1 MNTSSRELDRQSQ
14 PGGNGP
20 ESRISGRGLNVDS
33 VPLGPLSLASF
44 LPIPVF
50 RPSRGARSGVN
61 RPPAAS
67 LKTTLACLLAM
78 VLALLLNAC
87 DGGAPPDPSEEPIT
101 PEIRTAIEG
110 GDLAALSVSD
120 LPEIPGIDGFLID
133 SDLAVVLGKAFFWEM
148 YTGNNGQACASCHFH
163 AGTDRRIQNTLHPGG
178 KDEAFFEGDTA
189 AVEHPLFLFDPVRSG
204 NAGGPNYILN
214 EHDFPFHDKA
224 DPADRDSPITFDTD
238 DVVGSQGVL
247 NAEFHSLGLDGRAR
261 IGEDPDDNVDCEPVG
276 DDLFNVWGSTG
287 LQARVRRVT
296 PRNTPTVINA
306 ALNHRNFWDGRASHV
321 FNGVDKA
328 GRREGDA
335 RVWKSAGPHAA
346 PVRVTVRVEN
356 SSLAS
361 QAVAPPL
368 SASEMSCGA
377 NDINRTFAHIGR
389 KLLARPALENQRV
402 HPEDSVL
409 RTFRDSDGLGLTMT
423 YAQLIQETFDPAWWE
438 APEWTTCGQ
447 GTVRTALPRGHNQEG
462 QECFDMME
470 ANFSLFWGLA
480 IQAYERTLLSGQTR
494 FDTFVREV
502 LAAGT
507 SEALSAAEL
516 RGLHLFVTDGKCIE
530 CHLGAALT
538 SASVAQVQTVGVI
551 RRAATALSDIPG
563 PALLDEGFF
572 NIGVQNRGDLGLG
585 RRAEPGV
592 HPDGPP
598 LSFAVQYAE
607 GIADRDFARDG
618 ADDAGGMN
626 LLPDPCGF
634 EEPLT
639 DTDLPGVDIARCPD
653 DATALNP
660 EFGRDDLTGLR
671 VAVGGAF
678 KVPTLRNVEFTGP
691 YMHNGGM
698 STLEQVME
706 FYNRGGDFVS
716 PELADNIEP
725 LDFTD
730 EQLADLVAFLRT
742 LTDERVSV
750 RRAPFDHP
758 ELFVAHG
765 SGGDEEMIDC
775 MAATRIPAFTP
786 EDEERALGFRL
797 DACEHIEQI
806 DAVGRDGAGDAIRP
820 FIAIL
825 KEGL

>member
-1 MNTSSRELDRQSQ
+1 M
-14 PGGNGP
+14 G
-20 ESRISGRGLNVDS
+20 
-33 VPLGPLSLASF
+33 
-44 LPIPVF
+44 
-50 RPSRGARSGVN
+50 
-61 RPPAAS
+61 
-67 LKTTLACLLAM
+67 LKTALACLPCI

-87 DGGAPPDPSEEPIT
+87 DGGAPPDGFEDPIT
-101 PEIRTAIEG
+101 PEIRTAIEV
-110 GDLAALSVSD
+110 GDLAALSISD
-120 LPEIPGIDGFLID
+120 LPAIPGVDEFIVDP
-133 SDLAVVLGKAFFWEM
+133 DLAVVLGKAFFWEM

-178 KDEAFFEGDTA
+178 KDEAFFEGETA
-189 AVEHPLFLFDPVRSG
+189 AVEHPLLVFDPMRSG
-204 NAGGPNYILN
+204 NAGGPNYILG
-214 EHDFPFHDKA
+214 EDDFPFHDKA

-238 DVVGSQGVL
+238 EVVGSQGVL
-247 NAEFHSLGLDGRAR
+247 NAEFHSLALDGRTR
-261 IGEDPDDNVDCEPVG
+261 IGEDPEDDVDCEPVA
-276 DDLFNVWGSTG
+276 DDLFSVGG
-287 LQARVRRVT
+287 PADLHARVRRVT

-321 FNGVDKA
+321 FNGVDKV
-328 GRREGDA
+328 GRRGGDA
-335 RVWKSAGPHAA
+335 QVWKAAEPHVA

-377 NDINRTFAHIGR
+377 NDVNRTFAHIGR
-389 KLLARPALENQRV
+389 KLLPRPALENQRV

-409 RTFRDSDGLGLTMT
+409 GAFRDSDGLGLTVT
-423 YAQLIQETFDPAWWE
+423 YTQLVQETFDPAWWE
-438 APEWTTCGQ
+438 APGWTTCGPR
-447 GTVRTALPRGHNQEG
+447 TVRAALPPGDNQDG

-480 IQAYERTLLSGQTR
+480 VQAYERTLLSGQTR
-494 FDTFVREV
+494 FDVFVREV
-502 LAAGT
+502 RATGA
-507 SEALSAAEL
+507 SEALTPAEL

-538 SASVAQVQTVGVI
+538 SASVARVQAVGVI
-551 RRAATALSDIPG
+551 RRAATALSGSLG

-598 LSFAVQYAE
+598 LSFAAQYAE
-607 GIADRDFARDG
+607 GIADRDFAGDG
-618 ADDAGGMN
+618 ADVTGGMN

-639 DTDLPGVDIARCPD
+639 ETDLRGAGIARCPE
-653 DATALNP
+653 DAAALNP

-671 VAVGGAF
+671 VAVNGAF
-678 KVPTLRNVEFTGP
+678 KVPTLRNIEFTGP

-716 PELADNIEP
+716 PELADSIEP

-742 LTDERVSV
+742 LADDRVLA

-765 SGGDEEMIDC
+765 FGGDEAMLDC
-775 MAATRIPAFTP
+775 MSATRVPVFTP
-786 EDEERALGFRL
+786 EDEERVLGFRM

-806 DAVGRDGAGDAIRP
+806 DAVGRGGADDVARP
-820 FIAIL
+820 FVTIL

>member
-1 MNTSSRELDRQSQ
+1 MNACSKERDWRPRPDGDSPDS
-14 PGGNGP
+14 
-20 ESRISGRGLNVDS
+20 ISGRRLNADS
-33 VPLGPLSLASF
+33 VGLDPLCLSL
-44 LPIPVF
+44 F
-50 RPSRGARSGVN
+50 RPFLLLRPSSGARSGAK
-61 RPPAAS
+61 RPLAAS
-67 LKTTLACLLAM
+67 LKTALACLLSTA
-78 VLALLLNAC
+78 LALLLNAC
-87 DGGAPPDPSEEPIT
+87 DGAPPGPSEDPIT
-101 PEIRTAIEG
+101 PEIRTAIES

-120 LPEIPGIDGFLID
+120 LPDLPGVDELIID
-133 SDLAVVLGKAFFWEM
+133 SELVVVLGKAFFWEM
-148 YTGNNGQACASCHFH
+148 YAGDNGQACASCHFH

-178 KDEAFFEGDTA
+178 KDEAFFEDETG
-189 AVEHPLFLFDPVRSG
+189 AVEHPLFVFDPVRSG

-224 DPADRDSPITFDTD
+224 DPADRDSLIAFDTD

-261 IGEDPDDNVDCEPVG
+261 IGEDPDDDVDCEPVG
-276 DDLFNVWGSTG
+276 DDLFSVGGSTDLHG
-287 LQARVRRVT
+287 RVRRVT

-321 FNGVDKA
+321 FNGVDKI

-335 RVWKSAGPHAA
+335 RVWKAAGPHGA
-346 PVRVTVRVEN
+346 PIPVTVRLEN

-377 NDINRTFAHIGR
+377 NGINRAFAHLGR
-389 KLLARPALENQRV
+389 KLLPRPALENQRV

-409 RTFRDSDGLGLTMT
+409 GAFRDSDGLGLTVT
-423 YAQLIQETFDPAWWE
+423 YTQLVQEAFDPAWWQ
-438 APEWTTCGQ
+438 APAWTTCGP
-447 GTVRTALPRGHNQEG
+447 GTVRTALPRGDNQEG

-494 FDTFVREV
+494 FDAFVREV
-502 LAAGT
+502 LATGA
-507 SEALSAAEL
+507 SEALSATEL
-516 RGLHLFVTDGKCIE
+516 RGLHLFVTDGRCME

-538 SASVAQVQTVGVI
+538 SASVARVETVGAI
-551 RRAATALSDIPG
+551 RRAPTALSDTPG

-585 RRAEPGV
+585 RRAEPGA

-598 LSFAVQYAE
+598 LSFSAQYAE

-618 ADDAGGMN
+618 AGDAGGMN

-639 DTDLPGVDIARCPD
+639 GTDLPGADIARCPD

-660 EFGRDDLTGLR
+660 VFGRDDLTRLR
-671 VAVGGAF
+671 VAVNGAF

-698 STLEQVME
+698 STLEQVVA

-716 PELADNIEP
+716 PELADGIEP

-742 LTDERVSV
+742 LTDGRVLA
-750 RRAPFDHP
+750 RQAPFDHP

-765 SGGDEEMIDC
+765 FGGDEDMLDC
-775 MAATRIPAFTP
+775 MSATRIPAFTP
-786 EDEERALGFRL
+786 EDEERALGFRM

-806 DAVGRDGAGDAIRP
+806 DAVGRGGAGFPIRS
-820 FIAIL
+820 FVAIL
-825 KEGL
+825 EEGL

>member
-1 MNTSSRELDRQSQ
+1 MNADSSRLD
-14 PGGNGP
+14 
-20 ESRISGRGLNVDS
+20 LL
-33 VPLGPLSLASF
+33 PLAF
-44 LPIPVF
+44 F
-50 RPSRGARSGVN
+50 RPFLFIGPSCGASSGASRSL
-61 RPPAAS
+61 AAS
-67 LKTTLACLLAM
+67 LKTALACLLSI

-87 DGGAPPDPSEEPIT
+87 DGGAPPDPSEDPIT
-101 PEIRTAIEG
+101 PEIRTAIAS

-120 LPEIPGIDGFLID
+120 LPEIPGVDEFIIDP
-133 SDLAVVLGKAFFWEM
+133 DLAVVLGKAFFWEM

-178 KDEAFFEGDTA
+178 KDEAFFEGDA
-189 AVEHPLFLFDPVRSG
+189 AVVDHPLFVFDPVRSG
-204 NAGGPNYILN
+204 NAGGPNYILG
-214 EHDFPFHDKA
+214 ERDFPFHDKA
-224 DPADRDSPITFDTD
+224 DPADRDSPVTFDTD

-261 IGEDPDDNVDCEPVG
+261 VGEDPDDNVDCEPVG
-276 DDLFNVWGSTG
+276 DDLFNVGESTD
-287 LQARVRRVT
+287 LHARVRRVT

-328 GRREGDA
+328 GRREGNA
-335 RVWKSAGPHAA
+335 RVWKAGGPHGA

-368 SASEMSCGA
+368 SASEMSCRA
-377 NDINRTFAHIGR
+377 NGINRTFAHVGR
-389 KLLARPALENQRV
+389 KLLPRPALENQRV

-409 RTFRDSDGLGLTMT
+409 GRFRDSDGLGLTVT
-423 YAQLIQETFDPAWWE
+423 YTQLIQEAFDSAWWE
-438 APEWTTCGQ
+438 APEWTTCGP
-447 GTVRTALPRGHNQEG
+447 GTARTALPRGDNQEG

-494 FDTFVREV
+494 FDTFVREI
-502 LAAGT
+502 LAAGA

-530 CHLGAALT
+530 CHRGAALT
-538 SASVAQVQTVGVI
+538 SASVARVDTVGVI
-551 RRAATALSDIPG
+551 RRAATALSDSLG

-585 RRAEPGV
+585 RRAEPGA

-598 LSFAVQYAE
+598 LSFAAQYAE

-618 ADDAGGMN
+618 ADDAGRMN

-634 EEPLT
+634 EEMLT
-639 DTDLPGVDIARCPD
+639 ETDLPGADISRCPD

-671 VAVGGAF
+671 VAVNGAF
-678 KVPTLRNVEFTGP
+678 KVPTLRNIEFTGP

-706 FYNRGGDFVS
+706 FYNRGGDFVNL
-716 PELADNIEP
+716 ELADNIEP
-725 LDFTD
+725 LDFSD

-742 LTDERVSV
+742 LTDGRVLV
-750 RRAPFDHP
+750 RQAPFDHP

-765 SGGDEEMIDC
+765 FGGARRSSTACLPRASRPSPRKTKSGRWDSGW
-775 MAATRIPAFTP
+775 TPASTSS
-786 EDEERALGFRL
+786 G
-797 DACEHIEQI
+797 
-806 DAVGRDGAGDAIRP
+806 
-820 FIAIL
+820 
-825 KEGL
+825 